1 MARFVTILA
10 AFLLALYGNPP
21 VMAID
26 TEESSQPEI
35 VSGPV
40 IVSHIALL
48 LPLESTAFAEA
59 ANVVKEG
66 FETAAQ
72 RGQSLPLTI
81 RLYATGDDP
90 LDILMSYHNAVASGA
105 VFVLGPLTRDG
116 VAAIASGHSLA
127 VPTLTLNTTDSHQ
140 SMPAKLYLFG
150 LQTDTEAGHIAKWAL
165 ASGRNHAVIIGDD
178 SALSKR
184 LQNAFK
190 QRWQGEYGKTA
201 ESLRYTENPL
211 VLQQLRELTAGA
223 DRLAFLALDAA
234 KARVL
239 RNYLDPEAPVYA
251 TSQIFTGNDNL
262 LLNSDLNGIQFL
274 DMPWLLQPDHPAVM
288 AYRHASKTRNT
299 EMERLYALGIDAFR
313 LMTDLLHQRPAK
325 DIAFDGVTGNIRF
338 TPPNLFTREPIAAQ
352 FENGKVQLIAIPSNL
367 PETPQ
372 NPPENEGQ

>member
-1 MARFVTILA
+1 MTRFVTILTV
-10 AFLLALYGNPP
+10 FLLVLYGNPP
-21 VMAID
+21 VMATD
-26 TEESSQPEI
+26 MEEPPQPEI
-35 VSGPV
+35 VSEPV

-66 FETAAQ
+66 FEIAAQ

-81 RLYATGDDP
+81 RLYATSDDP
-90 LDILMSYHNAVASGA
+90 LDILMSYYYAVSSGA

-116 VAAIASGHSLA
+116 VAAIASSHSLA
-127 VPTLTLNTTDSHQ
+127 VPTLTLNTTDNQ
-140 SMPAKLYLFG
+140 PSMPAKLYFFG
-150 LQTDTEAGHIAKWAL
+150 LQTDTEASHIAKLAH
-165 ASGRNHAVIIGDD
+165 ASGSSHAVIIGDD

-190 QRWQGEYGKTA
+190 QRWQGKYGKTA
-201 ESLRYTENPL
+201 ESLRYTANPL
-211 VLQQLRELTAGA
+211 VLQQLRDLTAGT
-223 DRLAFLALDAA
+223 DRLAFLALNAA
-234 KARVL
+234 NARVL

-288 AYRHASKTRNT
+288 AYRHTSKTRNT

-338 TPPNLFTREPIAAQ
+338 APPNLFTREPIAAQ
-352 FENGKVQLIAIPSNL
+352 FDNGKVRLIAMPSNAL
-367 PETPQ
+367 ETPQ
-372 NPPENEGQ
+372 NAPKNEGQ